1 MKKLDKWVLSW
12 LQIKTIII
20 LKCHFLLFYTP
31 TLNHFSTGFLHATKC
46 GFSMTIGD
54 DQFSGWTK
62 KKLHSTSQSQICTKK
77 RSWSLCGGLLPMG
90 TTTAFWIPAKP
101 LHLRSMLSKS
111 KRCAEN
117 CHTCSSIG
125 HQKGPNSSPWW
136 CPTARCTTNT
146 SKAERIALQSFASS
160 AISPD
165 LSPTD
170 YYFFKPLDNFLQGK
184 RFHNQ
189 PEAENTSQGFVES
202 SWSMDFYV
210 TGINK
215 LISHWQKCVD
225 CNGSYFD
232 EQKCVWA

>member
-111 KRCAEN
+111 MRCAEN

-125 HQKGPNSSPWW
+125 QQKGPSSSPWW

-146 SKAERIALQSFASS
+146 SKAERNCTAKLCLICHFPWPLANWLLLLQASWQLFAGKTFSQP
-160 AISPD
+160 ARGRK
-165 LSPTD
+165 
-170 YYFFKPLDNFLQGK
+170 YFPRVCRILLKHGFLCN
-184 RFHNQ
+184 R
-189 PEAENTSQGFVES
+189 
-202 SWSMDFYV
+202 
-210 TGINK
+210 NK
-215 LISHWQKCVD
+215 QT
-225 CNGSYFD
+225 YFSLA
-232 EQKCVWA
+232 KMCWL